1 MNIAPRYLGRG
12 SWLARRDPR
21 VLLIGLALFVFTV
34 IQVWDLRIL
43 AVLAAVAFAYYRSAA
58 IPFRAVRMQWA
69 YVLFFI
75 TFIVVV
81 NTLLT
86 GGELRGYTRDELH
99 VVFLVP
105 WLGTP
110 VSAESV
116 TYAAAQYLRFGSM
129 AAVGFPIAFAIAPGD
144 IGPAFARL
152 GVPYKFAYAI
162 ELTFRF
168 IPSLNAELRDTI
180 DAQRLR
186 GYDWERRGRSPI
198 GRLTRTVP
206 LLTPV
211 TINAIVGAED
221 TIDAMDLR
229 GFGTQPRTWLRE
241 LSFDPT
247 DRLVLVAFAILL
259 AAITVLSFSGLTQ
272 LWVPEALQELAGG
285 GPVLTSGG

>member
-21 VLLIGLALFVFTV
+21 VLLICLALFVFSV

-43 AVLAAVAFAYYRSAA
+43 AALVLVAAVYYRSAG
-58 IPFRAVRMQWA
+58 IPFRAVRAQWA
-69 YVLFFI
+69 YVAFFVS
-75 TFIVVV
+75 FVVVV

-86 GGELRGYTRDELH
+86 GGELRGSSEDELH
-99 VVFLVP
+99 IFFRLPV
-105 WLGTP
+105 LGTP
-110 VSAESV
+110 ISAESV
-116 TYAAAQYLRFGSM
+116 TYAIAQFARFGSM
-129 AAVGFPIAFAIAPGD
+129 AAVGFPIAFAVAPGD

-152 GVPYKFAYAI
+152 GVPYKFAYGL

-168 IPSLNAELRDTI
+168 VPSLATDMQTTI

-186 GYDWERRGRSPI
+186 GYEWEKRGRGPF
-198 GRLTRTVP
+198 GKLTRTIP

-229 GFGTQPRTWLRE
+229 GFGTGKRTWLRE
-241 LSFDPT
+241 LAFDRT
-247 DRLVLVAFAILL
+247 DRLTL
-259 AAITVLSFSGLTQ
+259 AAFVALLVGVTALSFSGMTE
-272 LWVPEALQELAGG
+272 LWVPPALEQLAG
-285 GPVLTSGG
+285 

>member
-21 VLLIGLALFVFTV
+21 LLLIGLALFVFTV

-43 AVLAAVAFAYYRSAA
+43 AFLAVVAALYYRSAG
-58 IPFRAVRMQWA
+58 IPFRTVRVQWG

-75 TFIVVV
+75 TFVVLA

-86 GGELRGYTRDELH
+86 GGELRGYTADELH
-99 VVFLVP
+99 VFFTVP
-105 WLGTP
+105 LLGTP
-110 VSAESV
+110 ISAESV
-116 TYAAAQYLRFGSM
+116 TYAIAQYLRFLSM
-129 AAVGFPIAFAIAPGD
+129 AAVGLPIAYAIAPGD

-152 GVPYKFAYAI
+152 GVPYKFAYGL

-168 IPSLNAELRDTI
+168 VPSLADDLQTTI

-186 GYDWERRGRSPI
+186 GYEWEKRGRTPI
-198 GRLTRTVP
+198 GKLTRTIP

-229 GFGTQPRTWLRE
+229 GFGTQPRTWLRQLE
-241 LSFDPT
+241 FDRT
-247 DRLVLVAFAILL
+247 DRMVLVAFALL
-259 AAITVLSFSGLTQ
+259 LLLVTVLSFSGHTL
-272 LWVPEALQELAGG
+272 LWVPDELVRLAG
-285 GPVLTSGG
+285 

>member
-21 VLLIGLALFVFTV
+21 VLLVGLALYVFTV

-43 AVLAAVAFAYYRSAA
+43 AGLALLAALYYRSAG
-58 IPFRAVRMQWA
+58 IPFRSVRVQWG
-69 YVLFFI
+69 YVIFFI

-86 GGELRGYTRDELH
+86 GGQLRGTTEDELAI
-99 VVFLVP
+99 FFRIPL
-105 WLGTP
+105 LGTP
-110 VSAESV
+110 ISAESI
-116 TYAAAQYLRFGSM
+116 TYAIAQYTRFLSM
-129 AAVGFPIAFAIAPGD
+129 TAVGLPIAFAVAPGD

-152 GVPYKFAYAI
+152 GLPYKFAYGM

-168 IPSLNAELRDTI
+168 IPSLAADMQSTI

-186 GYDWERRGRSPI
+186 GYEWEKRGRTPV
-198 GRLTRTVP
+198 GKLTRTVP

-229 GFGTQPRTWLRE
+229 GFGTGRRTWLRE
-241 LSFDPT
+241 LRLDRT
-247 DRLVLVAFAILL
+247 DRLTLIGFGALLV
-259 AAITVLSFSGLTQ
+259 AITVLSFSGLTQ
-272 LWVPEALQELAGG
+272 LWVPDALVDLAR
-285 GPVLTSGG
+285 

>member
-12 SWLARRDPR
+12 SWLASRDPR
-21 VLLIGLALFVFTV
+21 VLLVCLAFFVFSV

-43 AVLAAVAFAYYRSAA
+43 AGLALIAALYYRSAR
-58 IPFRAVRMQWA
+58 IPLRAVRLQWG

-86 GGELRGYTRDELH
+86 GGELRGYTEDQLH
-99 VVFLVP
+99 VFFQLP
-105 WLGTP
+105 LLGTP
-110 VSAESV
+110 ISAESI
-116 TYAAAQYLRFGSM
+116 TYGIAQYMRFLSM

-152 GVPYKFAYAI
+152 GVPYKFAYGL

-168 IPSLNAELRDTI
+168 VPSLAADMQTTI
-180 DAQRLR
+180 DAQRIR
-186 GYDWERRGRSPI
+186 GYEWEKRGRSPI
-198 GRLTRTVP
+198 GKLTRTVP

-229 GFGTQPRTWLRE
+229 GFGTGKRTWLRE
-241 LSFDPT
+241 LRMGT
-247 DRLVLVAFAILL
+247 IDRLAVAGFALLLVV
-259 AAITVLSFSGLTQ
+259 ITVLSFSGLTL
-272 LWVPEALQELAGG
+272 LWVPDALADLAM
-285 GPVLTSGG
+285 

>member
-21 VLLIGLALFVFTV
+21 LLIIGLALFVFTV

-43 AVLAAVAFAYYRSAA
+43 ALLATIAALYYRSAS
-58 IPFRAVRMQWA
+58 IPFRTVRVQWG

-75 TFIVVV
+75 TFVVLA

-86 GGELRGYTRDELH
+86 GGELRGYTADELH
-99 VVFLVP
+99 VFFRVP
-105 WLGTP
+105 LLGTP
-110 VSAESV
+110 ISAESV
-116 TYAAAQYLRFGSM
+116 TYAIAQYLRFLSM
-129 AAVGFPIAFAIAPGD
+129 AAVGLPIAYAIAPGD

-152 GVPYKFAYAI
+152 GVPYKFAYGL

-168 IPSLNAELRDTI
+168 VPSLADDLQTTI

-186 GYDWERRGRSPI
+186 GYEWEKRGRTPI
-198 GRLTRTVP
+198 GKLTRTIP

-229 GFGTQPRTWLRE
+229 GFGTQPRTWLRQ
-241 LSFDPT
+241 LKLDGT
-247 DRLVLVAFAILL
+247 DRLVLLAFGLL
-259 AAITVLSFSGLTQ
+259 LLVVTMLSFNGLTV
-272 LWVPEALQELAGG
+272 LWVPVELERMAG
-285 GPVLTSGG
+285 